1 MGLFDQFPYTNFH
14 EMNLDWIL
22 QALKEIQTTTE
33 QFVAINS
40 LKYADPIQWNITSQY
55 EKNTIVI
62 DPQSGTAYI
71 SVQAVPSG
79 VALTNE
85 DYWTVVFDLEQF
97 VTKANNNFTS
107 RVEEATT
114 TTATFAT
121 PHGSLVIW
129 GGELY
134 VANTN
139 IIAGDQY
146 VVGSNI
152 TRIHVEDITGRLIDL
167 ATTDKS
173 NLVAAINELVTNLAN
188 EITDRENADTNLQTN
203 IDAEATAREN
213 ADTNL
218 QTNIDAEA
226 TARENAD
233 TNLQTT
239 LQTNIDAEATA
250 RENADNTINTRID
263 NLDILPTNE
272 RNFLLISDSYGMRP
286 ESQPTWT
293 EILTENLSN
302 CRQKSTSSI
311 GFVTSTN
318 FLTLL
323 TQFYEE
329 LTEDERNEIT
339 DIVVGGG
346 WNDARAITSGTSTG
360 TGIQTAIQ
368 TFVEYAN
375 SHFIHAKVWLAFMA
389 WQSNDSVQLSDV
401 TLSSLISTQS
411 IYNQSYYDN
420 LYHLGNVSYVMK
432 CCKMLDS
439 SYFHPNST
447 ASRFLAHIVYNN
459 IVGIENF
466 NYAYSLSATDFSFT
480 TGSGTFNSGIVSIDN
495 GIARV
500 FLQFLNVTTPTT
512 QFVITFNADV
522 WPSGHNSSQFNTC
535 TNYSTGESYL
545 CYIRN
550 TRSITVFV
558 PAAIT
563 NQNIVFNLTINTMY
577 DN

>member
-1 MGLFDQFPYTNFH
+1 
-14 EMNLDWIL
+14 
-22 QALKEIQTTTE
+22 
-33 QFVAINS
+33 
-40 LKYADPIQWNITSQY
+40 
-55 EKNTIVI
+55 
-62 DPQSGTAYI
+62 
-71 SVQAVPSG
+71 
-79 VALTNE
+79 
-85 DYWTVVFDLEQF
+85 
-97 VTKANNNFTS
+97 
-107 RVEEATT
+107 
-114 TTATFAT
+114 
-121 PHGSLVIW
+121 
-129 GGELY
+129 
-134 VANTN
+134 
-139 IIAGDQY
+139 
-146 VVGSNI
+146 
-152 TRIHVEDITGRLIDL
+152 
-167 ATTDKS
+167 
-173 NLVAAINELVTNLAN
+173 
-188 EITDRENADTNLQTN
+188 
-203 IDAEATAREN
+203 
-213 ADTNL
+213 
-218 QTNIDAEA
+218 
-226 TARENAD
+226 
-233 TNLQTT
+233 
-239 LQTNIDAEATA
+239 
-250 RENADNTINTRID
+250 
-263 NLDILPTNE
+263 
-272 RNFLLISDSYGMRP
+272 MRP